1 MRRLLSLLALLLS
14 TAVLMAVPAHRG
26 AAQVRQPDGSTIT
39 LRLYGDEWMNF
50 HATDDGYSVVKD
62 QHGYYVY
69 AQLKEGRLEATERVA
84 HDIAERSSSELEW
97 LKGIRKFQTP
107 PFSER
112 MAQKMV
118 QEQNRRTSMLNTRRA
133 ALYDYSTFRGLVIL
147 IEFNDRFFSRS
158 NYAQV
163 IDAMLNQ
170 PNYKGYDNSRY
181 GKFTGSVRDY
191 FVDNS
196 MGKFEPQ
203 FDVVGPVR
211 VGYSQYDPH
220 QVDDVAPIIFD
231 ALLKIDGTVDFTRY
245 DADKNGVADLIYIV
259 FAGLGSHFEAN
270 DERLVWPH
278 AGMLTNNGPVVFD
291 GVRMNNYA
299 CSTELYGDEEAHIL
313 DGIGTFCHEFS
324 HVLGL
329 PDLYDT
335 DYEKSGGE
343 SNHPDEW
350 LIMSGGSYANY
361 GRTPV
366 GYSLYERYAAGFA
379 LPEVIDGEG
388 SKRLNPLALFNKGY
402 RINTEVTNEFF
413 LLENRQPSQF
423 KWDKYLPGH
432 GLLVFR
438 VDSTNAVIWERNL
451 ANVNPRH
458 NYFTMIRAG
467 GGTGA
472 TDSDPFPGKNGV
484 TELDNYTNPA
494 NLLTWAGKNALWGIY
509 DITEKGNVIR
519 FDVRTPQDPNGIILP
534 KVATKE
540 DILGDD
546 AVIYNLQGQRVSPTT
561 KGIVISRGRKLLKQ

>member
-1 MRRLLSLLALLLS
+1 
-14 TAVLMAVPAHRG
+14 MAVPAHRG

-107 PFSER
+107 SFSER

-163 IDAMLNQ
+163 IDDMLNQ

-196 MGKFEPQ
+196 LGKFEPQ

-343 SNHPDEW
+343 SNHPGDW
-350 LIMSGGSYANY
+350 SIMAGGGYANY

-423 KWDKYLPGH
+423 KWDEYLPGH

-438 VDSTNAVIWERNL
+438 VDSTNAVIWERNQ

-467 GGTGA
+467 GDTGA
-472 TDSDPFPGKNGV
+472 TDSDPFPGKNEV

>member
-14 TAVLMAVPAHRG
+14 TVALMAVPAHRG

-107 PFSER
+107 SFSER

-158 NYAQV
+158 DYAQV
-163 IDAMLNQ
+163 IDDMLNQ

-402 RINTEVTNEFF
+402 RINTEVANEFF

-438 VDSTNAVIWERNL
+438 VDSTNAVIWERNQT
-451 ANVNPRH
+451 NVNPRH

-467 GGTGA
+467 GDTGA
-472 TDSDPFPGKNGV
+472 TDSDPFPGKNEV

-561 KGIVISRGRKLLKQ
+561 KGIVISRGRKLLK

>member
-1 MRRLLSLLALLLS
+1 
-14 TAVLMAVPAHRG
+14 
-26 AAQVRQPDGSTIT
+26 
-39 LRLYGDEWMNF
+39 
-50 HATDDGYSVVKD
+50 
-62 QHGYYVY
+62 
-69 AQLKEGRLEATERVA
+69 
-84 HDIAERSSSELEW
+84 
-97 LKGIRKFQTP
+97 
-107 PFSER
+107 
-112 MAQKMV
+112 
-118 QEQNRRTSMLNTRRA
+118 
-133 ALYDYSTFRGLVIL
+133 
-147 IEFNDRFFSRS
+147 
-158 NYAQV
+158 
-163 IDAMLNQ
+163 
-170 PNYKGYDNSRY
+170 
-181 GKFTGSVRDY
+181 
-191 FVDNS
+191 
-196 MGKFEPQ
+196 
-203 FDVVGPVR
+203 
-211 VGYSQYDPH
+211 
-220 QVDDVAPIIFD
+220 
-231 ALLKIDGTVDFTRY
+231 
-245 DADKNGVADLIYIV
+245 
-259 FAGLGSHFEAN
+259 
-270 DERLVWPH
+270 
-278 AGMLTNNGPVVFD
+278 
-291 GVRMNNYA
+291 
-299 CSTELYGDEEAHIL
+299 LYGDEEAHIL

-350 LIMSGGSYANY
+350 LIMSGGGYANY

-423 KWDKYLPGH
+423 KWDEYLPGH

-472 TDSDPFPGKNGV
+472 TDSDPFPGKNEV

>member
-1 MRRLLSLLALLLS
+1 MALLLS

-84 HDIAERSSSELEW
+84 HDIAERSSSEQEW

-107 PFSER
+107 SFSER

-133 ALYDYSTFRGLVIL
+133 ALYDYSTFHGLVIL

-163 IDAMLNQ
+163 IDDMLNQ

-196 MGKFEPQ
+196 LGKFEPQ

-299 CSTELYGDEEAHIL
+299 CSTELYGDEEAHIF

-423 KWDKYLPGH
+423 KWDEYLPGH

-438 VDSTNAVIWERNL
+438 VDSTNAVVWERNL

-467 GGTGA
+467 GDTGA
-472 TDSDPFPGKNGV
+472 TDSDPFPGKNEV

-494 NLLTWAGKNALWGIY
+494 NLLTWAGKNAQWGIY

-561 KGIVISRGRKLLKQ
+561 KGVVISRGRKLLK

>member
-107 PFSER
+107 SFSER

-163 IDAMLNQ
+163 IDDMLNQ

-196 MGKFEPQ
+196 LGKFEPQ

-350 LIMSGGSYANY
+350 LIMSGGGYANY

-423 KWDKYLPGH
+423 KWDEYLPGH

-438 VDSTNAVIWERNL
+438 VDSTNAAVWERNQIN
-451 ANVNPRH
+451 ANPNH
-458 NYFTMIRAG
+458 NYFTLIRAG

-472 TDSDPFPGKNGV
+472 TNSDPFPGKNVV

-494 NLLTWAGKNALWGIY
+494 NLLTWAGKNAQWGIY

-519 FDVRTPQDPNGIILP
+519 FDARTPQDPNGIILP
-534 KVATKE
+534 KVEKK
-540 DILGDD
+540 DLLGDD
-546 AVIYNLQGQRVSPTT
+546 SVVYNLQGQRVSPTT
-561 KGIVISRGRKLLKQ
+561 KGIVISRGRKLLNQ